1 MRGMANSGP
10 IREHDGHA
18 QHQSETFGH
27 PGAQIAESA
36 RLRHDDHAEDRQSH
50 CGDDETDHA
59 HECAIAGE
67 SPEIGGKD
75 EIAGTEEHREER
87 DAHDDA
93 LACVESL
100 MRMRIQFAHV
110 CSCVPCVPCVSFP
123 IVPAYATDLCT
134 LSEENV
140 PVPYVRF

>member
-1 MRGMANSGP
+1 MNTADAPATGSVGRRRNDRHFERGGSGARNGEQRAD
-10 IREHDGHA
+10 REHDGHA

-67 SPEIGGKD
+67 SPEIGGK
-75 EIAGTEEHREER
+75 
-87 DAHDDA
+87 
-93 LACVESL
+93 
-100 MRMRIQFAHV
+100 MRLPAPKNIEKNVMPTMMRWR
-110 CSCVPCVPCVSFP
+110 VSSR
-123 IVPAYATDLCT
+123 LC
-134 LSEENV
+134 E
-140 PVPYVRF
+140 